1 MWVLLFNPSSGGG
14 KGGKIATDVKEYLL
28 SLNLEVLEVSG
39 SDYENA
45 QFKFKECIAQRN
57 SEITTVAVVGGDG
70 MVHLAI
76 QELAGTAIP
85 MALIPAGTGNDFA
98 RALNLNLKDP
108 VENLKA
114 YLQQQPTF
122 VDLGKVNHRF
132 FADILSTGFDSI
144 VNERANRMRFITGR
158 MKYNIAILL
167 VLSTFKP
174 KSYRFRI
181 DAVDFTTEAMLIAVS
196 NGQSYGGGMKVT
208 PDAQIDDGVF
218 DVMILGPVSK
228 IEFLKVFPKVFSGSH
243 INHPAVKI
251 MRGSVVTIEA
261 EAIAYADGE
270 RMGEL
275 PVTAQIAPAALRT
288 WRNP

>member
-14 KGGKIATDVKEYLL
+14 KGRRIAKSVKEHLL
-28 SLNLEVLEVSG
+28 SVNLEVKEVSG
-39 SDYENA
+39 SDYEDA
-45 QFKFKECIAQRN
+45 RFKFKEFIAHHN
-57 SEITTVAVVGGDG
+57 SEVTAVAVVGGDG

-76 QELAGTAIP
+76 QELAGSAIP
-85 MALIPAGTGNDFA
+85 MALFPAGTGNDFA

-108 VENLKA
+108 IANLRS
-114 YLQQQPTF
+114 YLQQPPIF
-122 VDLGKVNHRF
+122 VDLGKVNGRF

-181 DAVDFTTEAMLIAVS
+181 DAIDFTTKAMLIAVS

-208 PDAQIDDGVF
+208 PDARIDDGLF

-243 INHPAVKI
+243 IDHPAVKI
-251 MRGSVVTIEA
+251 IRGSTVTIEA

-275 PVTAQIAPAALRT
+275 PVTAHIAPATLRT

>member
-14 KGGKIATDVKEYLL
+14 KGRRIAKSVKEHLL
-28 SLNLEVLEVSG
+28 SVNLEVKEVSG
-39 SDYENA
+39 SDYEDA
-45 QFKFKECIAQRN
+45 RFKFKEFIAHHN
-57 SEITTVAVVGGDG
+57 SEVTAVAVVGGDG

-76 QELAGTAIP
+76 QELAGSAIP
-85 MALIPAGTGNDFA
+85 MALFPAGTGNDFA

-108 VENLKA
+108 IANLRS
-114 YLQQQPTF
+114 YLQQPPIF
-122 VDLGKVNHRF
+122 VDLGKVNGRF

-181 DAVDFTTEAMLIAVS
+181 DAIDFTTKAMLIAVS

-208 PDAQIDDGVF
+208 PDARIDDGLF

-243 INHPAVKI
+243 IDHPAVKI
-251 MRGSVVTIEA
+251 VRGSTVTIEA

-275 PVTAQIAPAALRT
+275 PVTAQIAPATLRT